1 MVEVLSDS
9 MYSDSQLVMEAVAEL
24 TEKILETRKMTKDR
38 MTQTRYIM
46 EVDETTFQTISVQDL
61 QRIDSKEMD
70 AIVQELVTA
79 IGLQRF
85 RFAERQTDGK
95 NILMIFVFRCAGKC

>member
-1 MVEVLSDS
+1 MVDVLSDA

-24 TEKILETRKMTKDR
+24 MEKVLETRDMTRDR

-70 AIVQELVTA
+70 AIVQELVSA

-85 RFAERQTDGK
+85 RFAERQTNGK
-95 NILMIFVFRCAGKC
+95 KVRMIFVSSCAMKC

>member
-1 MVEVLSDS
+1 MVEVLSDA

-24 TEKILETRKMTKDR
+24 MEIVLVRRGMTKDR

-46 EVDETTFQTISVQDL
+46 EVDEATFQSISVGDL
-61 QRIDSKEMD
+61 QRIETKEMD
-70 AIVQELVTA
+70 AIVQELVSA

-85 RFAERQTDGK
+85 RFAERQTNGK
-95 NILMIFVFRCAGKC
+95 NNLHFCLFHL